1 MEPVP
6 VTSLSPVPST
16 GSGFRGGDPSFIQQ
30 AYSKCPYVPGLF
42 QILRIQQWT
51 EPTSPCPHGANI
63 LQGEKTTEW
72 HLRMSAPSPPQ
83 HPPPTPIHIP
93 ALWGL
98 TQSSSQQGQL
108 CLLEEASLPRGWARR
123 EIPSPAP
130 HNSPDTTL
138 CPHLWTDCFSSFR
151 GQPSRP
157 GAPAAPGVCHLSPEH
172 GASGLHCTAHPSS
185 LGCLYPTQGLQ
196 PLPQLSPFPQPKP
209 RVPL

>member
-42 QILRIQQWT
+42 QILKIQQWT

-72 HLRMSAPSPPQ
+72 HLRLSAPSPPQ
-83 HPPPTPIHIP
+83 HPHPTPVHIP
-93 ALWGL
+93 VLWGL

-108 CLLEEASLPRGWARR
+108 CLLEEASRPRGWARR
-123 EIPSPAP
+123 ELSSPAP
-130 HNSPDTTL
+130 HHLLIPTYSILLSLAPFLGTGPLAQMNLAGNS
-138 CPHLWTDCFSSFR
+138 R
-151 GQPSRP
+151 M
-157 GAPAAPGVCHLSPEH
+157 VN
-172 GASGLHCTAHPSS
+172 
-185 LGCLYPTQGLQ
+185 
-196 PLPQLSPFPQPKP
+196 
-209 RVPL
+209 